1 MIHKF
6 GSSQKSNEINGMTDQ
21 QSFFSRRRFA
31 EIACAG
37 LGLSLLAPYP
47 LLTSRLS
54 ACHADSHPYD
64 PYDDAPD
71 PKSIDLI
78 WDGKTLDGWMSL
90 DGKPVSGGWSAK
102 DGTISLKNSIIRTGH
117 IVTRREFGD
126 FELSFEWRLAKGG
139 NSGIKYLVRKYDDR
153 SLGYEYQIYDPN
165 GKPVEA
171 KNSTASIYDL
181 VAPNAKA
188 KSHPTGQWNTAKI
201 VVRKSRI
208 EHWLNDEKVVDTQVG
223 DEHWN
228 RRIAESK
235 FNDVPDF
242 GKNTCGRIMLTDHG
256 SDVDY
261 RKFQFQSFDT
271 NC

>member
-1 MIHKF
+1 
-6 GSSQKSNEINGMTDQ
+6 MTDQ
-21 QSFFSRRRFA
+21 QRLVSRRCFV
-31 EIACAG
+31 G
-37 LGLSLLAPYP
+37 LAIGGIGLSSQLLN
-47 LLTSRLS
+47 TKLS
-54 ACHADSHPYD
+54 ASVPQPTTLDDSI
-64 PYDDAPD
+64 D
-71 PKSIDLI
+71 PKSIELI
-78 WDGKTLDGWMSL
+78 WDGNSLDGWMSL

-102 DGTISLKNSIIRTGH
+102 DGTISLKNTLIRTGH
-117 IVTRREFGD
+117 IITRREFGD

-153 SLGYEYQIYDPN
+153 SLGFEYQIYDPD
-165 GKPVEA
+165 GKPVDA

-188 KSHPTGQWNTAKI
+188 KSHPAGQWNTAKI

-208 EHWLNDEKVVDTQVG
+208 EHWLNDEKVVDTKVG
-223 DEHWN
+223 DEPWN

-261 RKFQFQSFDT
+261 RNFQFQSFET